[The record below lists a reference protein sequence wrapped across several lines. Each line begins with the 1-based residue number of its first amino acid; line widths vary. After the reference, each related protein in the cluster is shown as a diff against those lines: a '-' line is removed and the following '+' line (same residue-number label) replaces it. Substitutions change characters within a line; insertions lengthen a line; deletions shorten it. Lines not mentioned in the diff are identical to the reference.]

1 MPLRIEI
8 ANAPQAQIDMQRL
21 EQAVYA
27 CDSFHIHSREPFPAE
42 GVVLIAYEGEQPIAH
57 CCARRQTAN
66 PDIGTIGSFEALEN
80 TEAAQTLLESAI
92 QWLREQGAKRII
104 GPMDGDTW
112 HPYRFNT
119 GPFNG
124 RPFIKEPWNPP
135 YYPALW
141 AAAGFSIAETYDSFV
156 IDDPAKAATNQSK
169 YYRRC
174 CKSGYTFAPI
184 TAANYVEMLP
194 IIYELSCRIFDKNI
208 LYTPI
213 AFETFKHLY
222 LPAKPL
228 LKDGL
233 SWIASHPSG
242 IPCGYVFTFPDYA
255 EALCA
260 MRGQSGPLAKLRFV
274 LNKRKATRTCIKTLG
289 VTPETRGSGLSAA
302 LTWLSF
308 QNSLLLG
315 YRQAI
320 MCLMHSSNDS
330 RRFGG
335 QADRLF
341 RSYALY
347 EYLK

>member
-1 MPLRIEI
+1 MSLRVEI
-8 ANAPQAQIDMQRL
+8 ANTPQTQIDFKRL
-21 EQAVYA
+21 EQVVYA
-27 CDSFHIHSREPFPAE
+27 CDRFHIRLREPFPTE
-42 GVVLIAYEGEQPIAH
+42 GVVMIAYEGKQPVAR
-57 CCARRQTAN
+57 CCARRQTPN
-66 PDIGTIGSFEALEN
+66 SDIGTIGSFEALEN
-80 TEAAQTLLESAI
+80 TVAVQTLLESAI
-92 QWLREQGAKRII
+92 YWLREQGAKRII

-119 GPFNG
+119 GPFDQ
-124 RPFIKEPWNPP
+124 RPFVKEPWNPP
-135 YYPALW
+135 YYPGLW
-141 AAAGFSIAETYDSFV
+141 EAAGFSIAETYDSFV
-156 IDDPAKAATNQSK
+156 IDDPAKAADNQVK
-169 YYRRC
+169 FYQRC
-174 CKSGYTFAPI
+174 CKGGYTFAPI
-184 TAANYVEMLP
+184 TTANYLEKLP
-194 IIYELSCRIFDKNI
+194 IIYELSCRMFDKNI

-213 AFETFKHLY
+213 TFDTFKQLY

-228 LKDGL
+228 LRNGL
-233 SWIASHPSG
+233 SWIASHPNG

-260 MRGQSGPLAKLRFV
+260 MNGQRGLLEKLRFV

-308 QNSLLLG
+308 QNSLSLG
-315 YRQAI
+315 YRQTI